1 MAHRLK
7 QRRLLAGLL
16 AQIFSARLT
25 SIQKS
30 EYGSQRLSAKIW
42 QSTIVCQRRKRRFWV
57 KPGRTAAWWQNF
69 LDNIVIP
76 E

>member
-16 AQIFSARLT
+16 AQIFSAFLT

-30 EYGSQRLSAKIW
+30 EYGSQQSDCPPKYGSQQLS
-42 QSTIVCQRRKRRFWV
+42 V
-57 KPGRTAAWWQNF
+57 KDENVDFG
-69 LDNIVIP
+69 
-76 E
+76 